1 MEKIQNVGIKSA
13 FTPLFYPG
21 RQMFMSLKASQILW
35 GAKCQT
41 QDLISIIHPSCKTYV
56 YIIYL
61 LFLPII
67 FICVITLLL
76 DLYAVHF
83 FFCLIT
89 KVNCWNISNNLK
101 AVFNIL
107 SKLLKFLM
115 LTNQGN
121 LWSGAN
127 FQKQYFLWIIKQTD
141 IKHKSQTKL
150 DLSINLW
157 YHDLC
162 MGLMNKE
169 WDGLHTGG
177 AVIMGF
183 YSQLESVLIVG
194 YISTFYFC
202 D

>member
-1 MEKIQNVGIKSA
+1 MRGKVSNTRLDQYHSSFVQNLCIHY
-13 FTPLFYPG
+13 LFIVFAY
-21 RQMFMSLKASQILW
+21 
-35 GAKCQT
+35 
-41 QDLISIIHPSCKTYV
+41 H
-56 YIIYL
+56 IYL
-61 LFLPII
+61 CYYLII
-67 FICVITLLL
+67 RFVCCSFF
-76 DLYAVHF
+76 F

-101 AVFNIL
+101 AIFNIL

-150 DLSINLW
+150 DLFINLW

-177 AVIMGF
+177 VVIMGL
-183 YSQLESVLIVG
+183 YSQLESVQIVG